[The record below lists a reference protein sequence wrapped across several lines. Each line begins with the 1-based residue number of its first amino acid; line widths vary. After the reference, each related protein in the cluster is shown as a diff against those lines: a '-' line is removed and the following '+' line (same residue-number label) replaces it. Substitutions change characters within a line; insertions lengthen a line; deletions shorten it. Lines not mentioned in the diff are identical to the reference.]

1 MAFYSDIFKLINQSD
16 FCFDNGRYFDYAYDR
31 AIITPLLELSHPRHY
46 YLPEM
51 IYEYRNDTGVNDGSY
66 EWKKVSNII
75 QDRKAYKNLERF
87 AFVDENEVVLEAR
100 REVEGK

>member
-1 MAFYSDIFKLINQSD
+1 
-16 FCFDNGRYFDYAYDR
+16 
-31 AIITPLLELSHPRHY
+31 
-46 YLPEM
+46 M

-87 AFVDENEVVLEAR
+87 AFVDENQVVLEAR